1 MTDSTPL
8 VAGFKAPFAEHA
20 VLPVVVP
27 GRALLASG
35 LVAARPGDSPLTR
48 VVVVPRWGGTP
59 ADDWYPW
66 AAAELEPDGVSFEAL
81 DLPDPAQPGLDAWIA
96 GVAAGLSEG
105 VPVETVLVGHS
116 VGCRAALGAVEQLPD
131 GARLRGLLLVAA
143 WWDVDDPWPSILPWQ
158 ALEHD
163 GAHIAAAVGRP
174 LVLLSDDDPFT
185 SDWRAN
191 RNRWVERL
199 DAHVRVE
206 SGAKHFNAAREPAVL
221 AAILELCRGVGE

>member
-1 MTDSTPL
+1 M
-8 VAGFKAPFAEHA
+8 
-20 VLPVVVP
+20 VVP

-35 LVAARPGDSPLTR
+35 LVAARPGKSPLTR
-48 VVVVPRWGGTP
+48 VVVVPRWGGAP

-66 AAAELEPDGVSFEAL
+66 AAAELEADGVSFEAL
-81 DLPDPAQPGLDAWIA
+81 DLPDPSQPGIDAWIA

-163 GAHIAAAVGRP
+163 ATRIRAAAGRP
-174 LVLLSDDDPFT
+174 HVLLSDDDPFT
-185 SDWRAN
+185 SDWR
-191 RNRWVERL
+191 RNSDEWVERL
-199 DAHVRVE
+199 EADVRVCA
-206 SGAKHFNAAREPAVL
+206 GAKHFNAVQEPTVL
-221 AAILELCRGVGE
+221 AAIRELL